1 MMLSYLNHQNFSAP
15 TNSSAF
21 RLIKREFVLT
31 EIMRLTCSFF
41 LFQQS
46 DHIPDLGAPSMART
60 LASVFE
66 VLAKMTLKRAEHS
79 KEHYGRSRLTSI
91 EKGRKGV
98 SKKDEEEREEEKVQ

>member
-1 MMLSYLNHQNFSAP
+1 MMLSYLNHQNFSAHP
-15 TNSSAF
+15 HKFLCF
-21 RLIKREFVLT
+21 RHIKREFILT

-66 VLAKMTLKRAEHS
+66 VLAKMTPNVLS
-79 KEHYGRSRLTSI
+79 
-91 EKGRKGV
+91 
-98 SKKDEEEREEEKVQ
+98 VQRNGTEDFG